1 MYKVTLDHIY
11 MTRGDKAR
19 FLFTPSY
26 DDETEYTPET
36 GDTFTF
42 TVRKQMQG
50 AVLLTKTIENNKL
63 IILPADTQNMAC
75 GRYCYDVQL
84 TKSDGT
90 VETVIPPHIFNLEEE
105 VTF

>member
-11 MTRGDKAR
+11 MTRGDKACFR
-19 FLFTPSY
+19 FEAFT
-26 DDETEYTPET
+26 DETEYTPED
-36 GDTFTF
+36 GDVFTF

-50 AVLLTKTIENNKL
+50 AVLLAKTIENSKL
-63 IILPADTQNMAC
+63 TLLPVDTQNMEC

-84 TKSDGT
+84 TKADGAI
-90 VETVIPPHIFNLEEE
+90 ETVIPPHIFKLEEE

>member
-1 MYKVTLDHIY
+1 MFRVTLDHIY

-19 FLFTPSY
+19 FRFNASY
-26 DDETEYTPET
+26 GDEDYTPET
-36 GDTFTF
+36 GDVFTF
-42 TVRKQMQG
+42 TVKKGMGGQ
-50 AVLLTKTIENNKL
+50 ALLTKTIEDNRL
-63 IILPADTQNMAC
+63 IILPEDTKNMEC

-84 TKSDGT
+84 TKADGT